1 MMTYITL
8 AMEPNPDSVAAYK
21 AEHGEGF
28 YAEDG
33 TLLWEYSGMNVYG
46 DWIVSLELVDGNGYR
61 IFPEHSYGNNGYS
74 DTWAEFTYPYMDPAA
89 LPDQLWLAPMDGDTA
104 DMDNAIRVK

>member
-1 MMTYITL
+1 MIKDRQDWCISRQRVWGV
-8 AMEPNPDSVAAYK
+8 PIPV
-21 AEHGEGF
+21 F

-46 DWIVSLELVDGNGYR
+46 DWIVSLELVDGNGCR

-74 DTWAEFTYPYMDPAA
+74 DTWAEFTYPYMDHAA